1 MLKKNELLSNKKI
14 VREMLDEIFI
24 NKNLN
29 ITINGFDNKVAI
41 LLMQEGFLRKDIS
54 DIFIKYRQYAG
65 GVWEDESEYEVI
77 IVEVINGR
85 RYRNKFILKREFI
98 NKFLGRYYED

>member
-1 MLKKNELLSNKKI
+1 MLKKNKLLSNKKI

-24 NKNLN
+24 NKDFY
-29 ITINGFDNKVAI
+29 TMRNGFDNKVAI

-54 DIFIKYRQYAG
+54 NIYITYRQCADG
-65 GVWEDESEYEVI
+65 AWYEVN
-77 IVEVINGR
+77 IVEVINRR

-98 NKFLGRYYED
+98 NEFLGRYYEK